1 MTGSEEDKLKAQTYL
16 SNLKTNDARPILR
29 AHRILPVA
37 VDVSLLNGFAEMV
50 IDALK
55 IAAEKLPAAAVI
67 KACGNGTPSDQ
78 VKNLLTVVAPGKEK
92 AWIMEKCDS
101 E

>member
-1 MTGSEEDKLKAQTYL
+1 MIGTEEDKTKAQTYIA
-16 SNLKTNDARPILR
+16 NLKTNDARPILR

-37 VDVSLLNGFAEMV
+37 VDISLLNGFAEMV

-55 IAAEKLPAAAVI
+55 LAAEKLPAAAVI

-78 VKNLLTVVAPGKEK
+78 VKNLLAIVAPGKEK
-92 AWIMEKCDS
+92 AWIVEKCDA